1 MWPGLCGY
9 SASVRELRECSGK
22 VSRSLCSLPQQQSQF
37 LHSQS
42 RRASMARSSQEFIM
56 RASKEATEHS
66 RKGSGHAHSNSTH
79 CSVRA
84 WRPYYLSPLAT
95 NQRQRLVEEI
105 ALLKSRLGTLDQRQ
119 YASEDSLP
127 PFDRGNS
134 VIIHDAGD
142 PSRSHQGPRRWDLTV
157 CLHFCL

>member
-1 MWPGLCGY
+1 M
-9 SASVRELRECSGK
+9 RELRECSRK

-42 RRASMARSSQEFIM
+42 RRTSMARSSQEFIM
-56 RASKEATEHS
+56 RVSKEATEHS
-66 RKGSGHAHSNSTH
+66 RKGSGHTHSNSTH
-79 CSVRA
+79 CSVRV

-105 ALLKSRLGTLDQRQ
+105 ALLKSRLGTPDQRQ
-119 YASEDSLP
+119 FASEDSLP
-127 PFDRGNS
+127 PFDRGTS
-134 VIIHDAGD
+134 VIVHDGGD
-142 PSRSHQGPRRWDLTV
+142 PSRSHQGPRRWGLTV